1 MEFGYSLI
9 EGVSTKVI
17 TCFLLE
23 HTSLLPYDLQAVSL
37 YGSRCWATV
46 EFVVKEMF
54 NSPSKLFTCDVV
66 MDTNHQAHVI
76 TELEL
81 QVPNTVAM
89 VKHS

>member
-1 MEFGYSLI
+1 
-9 EGVSTKVI
+9 
-17 TCFLLE
+17 
-23 HTSLLPYDLQAVSL
+23 
-37 YGSRCWATV
+37 V

-81 QVPNTVAM
+81 QVPNTIAM
-89 VKHS
+89 VTHSLFVLLFTALHHVMKWIEQCSML